1 MQETEFRA
9 DALRVSS
16 PRTRTWDLQWGTKQA
31 HSGRNSEGFQ
41 GSFSLL
47 AAHKTQD
54 DCQFTFHL
62 DLSGAAAAT
71 GRIGCRRQ
79 KIDVGASRGTGE
91 VRPML
96 DVSAGRGKFTPCIR
110 LVIAD
115 PQPVVLQGLKSV
127 FANQNDF
134 EIVASCGCG
143 TSFLEAIRNFAPD
156 VALVAGTLPNLT
168 VSEILAIAK
177 AENLCTRL
185 MFFAESKGDDDLTAA
200 IAAGACN
207 AISTYADPGT
217 ILRALRLATEGISA
231 SLRPSAD
238 LSPNENDADSAK
250 IEKMLR
256 ALTLRERQIVQLVSE
271 GLSNKEIAR
280 ELNVSR
286 GTVKVHLYNIFQ
298 KLEVSNRTVL
308 ATIALQRS
316 TGFTTLALALASA
329 ILSDVDPSDASDALP
344 DDAAP
349 TDIEHRGL
357 GLWKKPILP
366 LAFAAD
372 PDSAIALTQKASFAK
387 ASHVT
392 HPAARMEGP
401 FEAGQ
406 AALSNSGRGHGPI
419 GSSAPSAFISPLLQA
434 LNNSQSGTPTAQQP
448 FTLPEFAS
456 NPIRNHGGYAIFAVA
471 AAGLGISALDSSHA
485 VQALERD
492 ETLVG
497 ATATSRDGA
506 FKLAAIDVH
515 VASKGDLAA
524 VDNLASAPV
533 VQDPHSAHAVGTI
546 RDGVAEGNAGR
557 ILHGKA
563 ADDLKDN
570 GLVSVV
576 YGGSGNDTI
585 GKAGDDTVS
594 GGSGGGNKSNDADI
608 GGHGGEGHGAD
619 RAPDGHGRD
628 GFANPSADSKSS
640 RSNSGIDFTS
650 GADWINLAAFG
661 ALALLQ
667 LTPGSQS
674 VPPHTLAWIYDPVS
688 NETIVYVNT
697 TDHSLDI
704 GDAGLLEIHLQ
715 GVVSAAEF
723 DSVFKSDAAAIA
735 VALQGIDPALL
746 AAVSDGTVLT
756 TDGLDAS
763 LETGAREN
771 TSGAAGG
778 WTMPADDGL
787 RLHFGLERISSNV
800 STRLVSFDNSDD
812 GAEERDV
819 GSSNIPVHIS
829 SIELANS
836 HATALAEENSAFKK
850 SSTYANV
857 GADTIGHGNPH
868 ANAGLLF
875 DFNMQSAGI
884 VTPVAVEEISEH
896 GNATR
901 NGQGHDSSQ
910 YALQSH
916 GAKGSEAANLA
927 DDGQS
932 NNGVAHGKSEH
943 ASKSAAGEEPPTAA
957 LNGSGDVSGHD
968 NSQHPTHPAS
978 AKSSDVGPTEPADK
992 PGHGNS
998 DHASKSAAVE
1008 TPGMD
1013 GSGNAPGHGN
1023 SQHPTHLGSA
1033 KTSSNVEVTDSASAP
1048 GHGNSEPPS
1057 NSASGKALTA
1067 DKSAQQDVTP
1077 GSTSHGNSHASPP
1090 ASASAVESAAPVE
1103 PGAAPDNGV
1112 NHGNSKGAVTTAAE
1126 QTSGPESAF
1135 HFKDQSPFS
1144 GAAAVVDLTELQNPP
1159 VHGAELTAILETDHP
1174 PFEVHGNSHVQNGQ
1188 HHALAHSPHDLLP

>member
-1 MQETEFRA
+1 
-9 DALRVSS
+9 
-16 PRTRTWDLQWGTKQA
+16 
-31 HSGRNSEGFQ
+31 
-41 GSFSLL
+41 
-47 AAHKTQD
+47 
-54 DCQFTFHL
+54 
-62 DLSGAAAAT
+62 
-71 GRIGCRRQ
+71 
-79 KIDVGASRGTGE
+79 
-91 VRPML
+91 ML

-115 PQPVVLQGLKSV
+115 PQPIVLQGLKSA
-127 FANQNDF
+127 FANQHDF

-143 TSFLEAIRNFAPD
+143 TSFLEAIRNLAPD
-156 VALVAGTLPNLT
+156 VALVAGTLPDLT

-207 AISTYADPGT
+207 AISTYADPDT
-217 ILRALRLATEGISA
+217 ILRSLRLAMEGINA
-231 SLRPSAD
+231 SPRSSKD
-238 LSPNENDADSAK
+238 LPPNENDADGAK
-250 IEKMLR
+250 IEKMLQ
-256 ALTLRERQIVQLVSE
+256 ALTHRERQIVQLVSE

-308 ATIALQRS
+308 AAIALQRS
-316 TGFTTLALALASA
+316 TGFTTLALALAFA

-344 DDAAP
+344 DDASP

-401 FEAGQ
+401 SAAGQ

-448 FTLPEFAS
+448 FTLSEFAS

-485 VQALERD
+485 VQALERA
-492 ETLVG
+492 ETLLS
-497 ATATSRDGA
+497 ASATSRDDTW
-506 FKLAAIDVH
+506 KMAAIDVH
-515 VASKGDLAA
+515 VSSKGDLAA
-524 VDNLASAPV
+524 LDNLASAPV
-533 VQDPHSAHAVGTI
+533 AQDPHSPLAPGTVH
-546 RDGVAEGNAGR
+546 DGAAEANAGR
-557 ILHGKA
+557 TVHGA
-563 ADDLKDN
+563 AGDGTLKDN
-570 GLVSVV
+570 NLVNVV
-576 YGGSGNDTI
+576 YGESGHDTI
-585 GKAGDDTVS
+585 EGKAGDDTVS
-594 GGSGGGNKSNDADI
+594 GGSGGDNKSHDADI
-608 GGHGGEGHGAD
+608 GGYGGERAPGGHGGDSLVQPA
-619 RAPDGHGRD
+619 
-628 GFANPSADSKSS
+628 ADSKSS

-667 LTPGSQS
+667 LTSGSQS

-688 NETIVYVNT
+688 NETIVYVNA

-723 DSVFKSDAAAIA
+723 DSVHEPDAAAIA

-746 AAVSDGTVLT
+746 EAVSEGTVLT

-771 TSGAAGG
+771 TSGTAGG
-778 WTMPADDGL
+778 WTMPADDGF
-787 RLHFGLERISSNV
+787 RFHFGLKRISSGV
-800 STRLVSFDNSDD
+800 STRFVSSDNSDD
-812 GAEERDV
+812 GAEEHDV
-819 GSSNIPVHIS
+819 GLSNIPVHIS

-850 SSTYANV
+850 GSVYANV
-857 GADTIGHGNPH
+857 GAETIGHGNPH
-868 ANAGLLF
+868 ANASLLF
-875 DFNMQSAGI
+875 DFNMPSAEI
-884 VTPVAVEEISEH
+884 VTPVVVEEISEH

-916 GAKGSEAANLA
+916 GAKGSETANLA

-957 LNGSGDVSGHD
+957 LNGSDDVSGRG
-968 NSQHPTHPAS
+968 NSQHPTHPVS
-978 AKSSDVGPTEPADK
+978 AKSSEVGPTEQANK

-1008 TPGMD
+1008 TPGLV
-1013 GSGNAPGHGN
+1013 GSGDAPGHGN

-1033 KTSSNVEVTDSASAP
+1033 NTSSNVEVTDSAP
-1048 GHGNSEPPS
+1048 GHGNSEHPS
-1057 NSASGKALTA
+1057 NSASAKASVAAGLSVSSDPPGHGSSERPSHSASEKALTA
-1067 DKSAQQDVTP
+1067 DKSAQLDATP
-1077 GSTSHGNSHASPP
+1077 GSTSHDNSHASPP

-1103 PGAAPDNGV
+1103 PGAAPDNDV

-1126 QTSGPESAF
+1126 QTSGPEPAF
-1135 HFKDQSPFS
+1135 HFKDQAPSS
-1144 GAAAVVDLTELQNPP
+1144 GAAAVVDLTDLQDPP
-1159 VHGAELTAILETDHP
+1159 VHGAELTTILEMDQAP
-1174 PFEVHGNSHVQNGQ
+1174 LEVHANSHVQNGQ